1 MREYYYRVAE
11 FVFRVVVPETWNM
24 ERLLPSFQSFVWDK
38 NDTDRILFTL
48 YANTKS
54 LPEWPEK
61 EESMGNSD
69 NDLGHLE
76 LAKSDVGYKVVLSY
90 DERDRHR
97 LICDADFKQNIAE
110 INTKDAYGDMVLNS
124 MLRIIFAQSVLA
136 HKAISLHASC
146 VWKDNQAYLFMG
158 KSGTGKSTH
167 SQLWIK
173 HLENVELLND
183 DNPCVRL
190 EDGEITVYG
199 TPWSGKTPCYR
210 NLQFPVAAMVRLS
223 QAPHNR
229 YIHVRE
235 TEAFMALLPSCS
247 VVQGDARLQG
257 YLYDTLIEMVELVK
271 VGWLECLPDA
281 EAAQIC
287 FVQTQS

>member
-1 MREYYYRVAE
+1 MRVYYYKVAE
-11 FVFRVVVPETWNM
+11 FVFRVMVPENWKM
-24 ERLLPSFQSFVWDK
+24 ERLLPSFQSFVW
-38 NDTDRILFTL
+38 NSSDTDDILFTL
-48 YANTKS
+48 YANTKP
-54 LPEWPEK
+54 LPEWPQK
-61 EESMGNSD
+61 EENLGNSD

-76 LAKSDVGYKVVLSY
+76 LAKSDVGYKVTLSY
-90 DERDRHR
+90 NEMNKHI
-97 LICDADFKQNIAE
+97 LICDAGFQQNIAE
-110 INTKDAYGDMVLNS
+110 INTKDEHGNMILNS
-124 MLRIIFAQSVLA
+124 MLRIVFAQAVLA

-146 VWKDNQAYLFMG
+146 VWKDHQAYLFMG

-167 SQLWIK
+167 SQLWIN
-173 HLENVELLND
+173 HLDNVELLND

-190 EDGEITVYG
+190 KEGQVTVYG
-199 TPWSGKTPCYR
+199 TPWSGKTPCYK

-229 YIHVRE
+229 FVHVRE

-257 YLYDTLIEMVELVK
+257 YLYDTLIEIVGLVK

-281 EAAQIC
+281 EAAQMC
-287 FVQTQS
+287 YAQTQS